1 MSVLK
6 KAFAAAA
13 IFATFT
19 TCAMASVIQ
28 SAGPVNYDSSGWHND
43 KLIGFQL
50 AKNTTFIDALSGSS
64 TTYDQGW
71 GGNDPGSNQLYIT
84 LMDNGNSL
92 WGDHFAGG
100 ARGATFQS
108 YSVSSDALTNLNNA
122 LAAINWSGSH
132 VVELQV
138 RSSTLGYGGWELHA
152 RNVQFQAT
160 SEVPEPASL
169 AIVGLGLL
177 GLAAARRKTMKK

>member
-6 KAFAAAA
+6 KAFVAAA
-13 IFATFT
+13 IFTAFT
-19 TCAMASVIQ
+19 TGAMASIVQ

-43 KLIGFQL
+43 KLLGFQL
-50 AKNTTFIDALSGSS
+50 AANTVLIDSLSGSS

-71 GGNDPGSNQLYIT
+71 GGNDSGNNQLYIT
-84 LMDNGNSL
+84 LIDNGTSL

-100 ARGATFQS
+100 MRGATFQS
-108 YSVSSDALTNLNNA
+108 YSASTTALANLNTA
-122 LAAINWSGSH
+122 LAAIDWSSSH
-132 VVELQV
+132 VVELQL
-138 RSSTLGYGGWELHA
+138 RSSTIGYGGWELHS
-152 RNVQFQAT
+152 RNAQFQAT

-177 GLAAARRKTMKK
+177 GLAAVRRKTMKK